1 MRLCVAAI
9 VPRAWKKVKLSKVF
23 LFDPPKVQSL
33 FFGTP
38 NTFPTD
44 EVFIQTIIYVSFF
57 RLSKKLKV
65 IMGWNYYNLF
75 QDTNIIILKEFTRL
89 FEKRSVYDDSKSEN
103 VCSANRQIRM
113 DRSFSRLT
121 ASIRQTICWTF
132 RETDYYGDA
141 NRWNSRL
148 WVPLWIHAHVKP
160 SRWNKL
166 GEQVLKIERK

>member
-44 EVFIQTIIYVSFF
+44 EVFIQTIIYVSFS

-89 FEKRSVYDDSKSEN
+89 FEKRSVSK
-103 VCSANRQIRM
+103 
-113 DRSFSRLT
+113 
-121 ASIRQTICWTF
+121 
-132 RETDYYGDA
+132 
-141 NRWNSRL
+141 
-148 WVPLWIHAHVKP
+148 
-160 SRWNKL
+160 
-166 GEQVLKIERK
+166 